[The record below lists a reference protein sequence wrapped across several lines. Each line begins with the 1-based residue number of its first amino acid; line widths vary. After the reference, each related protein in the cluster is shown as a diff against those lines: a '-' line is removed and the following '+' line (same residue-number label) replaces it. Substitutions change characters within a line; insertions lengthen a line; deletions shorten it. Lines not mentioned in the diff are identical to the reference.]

1 MSDKPKNV
9 FKNLVNPYQNTLKYL
24 IDEYIKIIPN
34 KMDYIAIKL
43 QGLIDKLVFVLDTW
57 G

>member
-43 QGLIDKLVFVLDTW
+43 QGWIDKLVLVLDTW